1 MDLGFDHL
9 ERSRSDYV
17 ECRFGILTCL
27 YNIKGDVM
35 EKVRKKRKP
44 MTPEQRA
51 AAAERLALARAAKA
65 PAKNI
70 SIHESIR
77 NLDDDH
83 PLSPAKVKAWIKSCR
98 EELKANRHY
107 RLSKDSKEKAAWH
120 SLESYVRNMQNYLS
134 SGIWLDLFYG
144 EKRSIRMY
152 PVCTT
157 MSYEKDGTPK
167 YSYGIYYP
175 GLGLYKGQGEFEE

>member
-1 MDLGFDHL
+1 MS
-9 ERSRSDYV
+9 EV
-17 ECRFGILTCL
+17 E
-27 YNIKGDVM
+27 K
-35 EKVRKKRKP
+35 KVRKKRKP

-70 SIHESIR
+70 SVHESIR
-77 NLDDDH
+77 DLPDDH
-83 PLSPAKVKAWIKSCR
+83 PLSPAKVKSWIKSCR
-98 EELKANRHY
+98 DELKANRHH
-107 RLSKDSKEKAAWH
+107 RLSKDGKEKSAYYA
-120 SLESYVRNMQNYLS
+120 LESYIRNMQAYLS
-134 SGIWLDLFYG
+134 SGVWIDLFYG

-152 PVCTT
+152 NVCTT

-175 GLGLYKGQGEFEE
+175 GLGVYKGDGVFAEE